1 MSAADNKATARRW
14 YEEVFNAGNL
24 DLIHELFAPN
34 FVDHDPVNPLPGLEG
49 VRQVV
54 GMYRGAFPDLH
65 ITVEDWVAEGEK
77 VVTRFRAQG
86 THKGPLMGIPPTEK
100 PVTVT
105 GIDMLGFEH
114 GKISEHWGN
123 RDDLGMP
130 QQLGAVPAPGQVR

>member
-1 MSAADNKATARRW
+1 MSAEDNKATARRW

-65 ITVEDWVAEGEK
+65 IRVEDWFAEGDK

-100 PVTVT
+100 QVTVT

-123 RDDLGMP
+123 RDDLGML

>member
-1 MSAADNKATARRW
+1 MSAEDNKATARRW

-24 DLIHELFAPN
+24 ELIHELFAPN

-54 GMYRGAFPDLH
+54 GMYRGAFPDLR
-65 ITVEDWVAEGEK
+65 ITVEDWVAEGDK

-100 PVTVT
+100 QVMVT

-123 RDDLGMP
+123 RDDLGML